1 LRDAAPSI
9 PGVAV
14 IVRTRGSG
22 GPSNSNDSDRRQCHC
37 LIG

>member
-1 LRDAAPSI
+1 MGLRDAAPSI

-22 GPSNSNDSDRRQCHC
+22 SASSATTTAFVNISI
-37 LIG
+37 L